1 MMTSK
6 RQQTKLRS
14 LSWHSIY
21 IYVNA
26 SVSCPPQAHC
36 MPKRPHIFGF
46 HSASNGSVCAQQ
58 LKAAA
63 APHLVVELEESCKG
77 DQDVVQLHQK
87 QASDASSSIQPVQFT
102 GEEGRADEAGSDQ
115 SHVHAQPCKC
125 FCKLPTTRSLHA
137 ETATYFRRPQRQ

>member
-1 MMTSK
+1 MYIGIHLFI
-6 RQQTKLRS
+6 QINIY
-14 LSWHSIY
+14 IY

-87 QASDASSSIQPVQFT
+87 QASDASSSIHHKKRR
-102 GEEGRADEAGSDQ
+102 EGVKHAGAKQ
-115 SHVHAQPCKC
+115 GKA
-125 FCKLPTTRSLHA
+125 L
-137 ETATYFRRPQRQ
+137 